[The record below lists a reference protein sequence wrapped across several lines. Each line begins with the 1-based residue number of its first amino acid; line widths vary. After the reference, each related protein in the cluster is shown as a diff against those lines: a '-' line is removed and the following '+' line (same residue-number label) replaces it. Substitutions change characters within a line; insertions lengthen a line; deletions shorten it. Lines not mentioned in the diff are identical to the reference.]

1 MKKLNHFLL
10 ACFLLTLSNCV
21 PLILVAAGAGAGAGV
36 IGSKFYGG
44 QVVAVYQ
51 ASFIDTWDAVER
63 TFATIPTQSL
73 NKKHDETAGKFEG
86 ILADARPVTVTLY
99 YKNAQETEVRIRVTA
114 FGDEKASLEIH
125 EKIRKEL
132 FGG

>member
-1 MKKLNHFLL
+1 M
-10 ACFLLTLSNCV
+10 
-21 PLILVAAGAGAGAGV
+21 VA
-36 IGSKFYGG
+36 I
-44 QVVAVYQ
+44 YQ

-63 TFATIPTQSL
+63 AFSTIPTQSL

-86 ILADARPVTVTLY
+86 TLADARSVVVTLF
-99 YKNAQETEVRIRVTA
+99 YKNSQETEVRIRVTA